1 MTSRCHYEFE
11 APSNNWLLNML
22 SIFLP
27 VMLIIGFFIWM
38 QRRAPGQMGNVM
50 SIGRSKAK
58 AYDADKPSTTFD
70 DIAGYTGVKQEITEV
85 VDFLRMPERFKE
97 IGARVPKGILL
108 VGPPGT
114 GKTLFARAVA
124 GEAGVGFLSVTGS
137 DFMEMFVGVGASRVR
152 DLFQQAR
159 RMGRAIIFID
169 EIDSIGR
176 KRGAGLGGGHDEREQ
191 TLNQLLA
198 EMDGFETSE
207 GIVIM
212 AATNRPDIL
221 DPALLRPGRFD
232 RQIIVPFP
240 ESSER
245 KLILEVHSRDKRMGP
260 DVDMETMAQA
270 TPGMS
275 GADLA
280 NLVNEAALVAV
291 RRGSKQIERI
301 DFENARDRVVLG
313 AQRESLIMSAEEKR
327 ATAYHEGGHAL
338 LATVLPH
345 GDPLHKVTI
354 LPRGMALGVTW
365 SLPQERH
372 TYSKEFFEDT
382 ICKAMGGRVAEMIVF
397 GHLNSGAANDLEQAT
412 GIARRM
418 VREWG
423 MSERVGP
430 MAWSSQQ
437 AVFLGEDLMSSQ
449 REYSD
454 DTAKLLDEEI
464 ARILTD
470 QEGPG
475 DRHPHPAPPWSR
487 VDRRS
492 SARPGDHRRAR
503 GRPPD
508 PPRHDRV
515 GSAGQRH
522 HRPLTVASGRP
533 EGRVRPRSGSG
544 DVPGCRHSATAAHRS
559 VADIGPMNPARLTP
573 WHRPR
578 PRRHGGDRIA
588 LVQRSCREV
597 LDVDHGDLTTLEHP
611 RLVDDAAAHV
621 ARRRA
626 EHGDQPWRVRTG
638 EVGPVELFAGW
649 QSLLRR
655 RIGVSAASGR
665 SSRSHRW
672 RPRSRWR
679 RRVHPVRTQATNRHD
694 AGSTDGRPTNPT
706 GRQVAAAGQ
715 RTLHEHPVG
724 GLEDQFG
731 VQRVG
736 RREVDR
742 EHRAGP
748 DRGCG
753 QPLDRRRSAR
763 ADGLDGDRCHRRCRR
778 CRPRARRL
786 SASIGPMP
794 RCHWVATKPSSRGG
808 APRTTEVATESPA
821 GR

>member
-1 MTSRCHYEFE
+1 MDKLPPPPPPPPPGRGRGSKRPDEAADRKHGDRSSSSKNKPSELNADGTPASSGRGPGSWPRWTIWVLVGVLAAAFLVPSLWPSDNGTELEYSDWRTQVIEGSIATADINESGRITGTFTNGDKYTTSGGGPRGVSEADEQLLIDNNVEFKFTP
-11 APSNNWLLNML
+11 ASNNWLLGVL

-27 VMLIIGFFIWM
+27 VMLIIGFFVWM
-38 QRRAPGQMGNVM
+38 QRRAQGQMGGVM
-50 SIGRSKAK
+50 SIGKSKAK
-58 AYDADKPSTTFD
+58 AYDADRPSTTFD

-85 VDFLRMPERFKE
+85 VDFLRMPERFRE

-159 RMGRAIIFID
+159 RMGKAIIFVD

-191 TLNQLLA
+191 TLNQMLA

-212 AATNRPDIL
+212 AATNRPDVL

-232 RQIIVPFP
+232 RQIVVPLP
-240 ESSER
+240 EASER
-245 KLILEVHSRDKRMGP
+245 QAILEVHSRDKRMGP

-291 RRGSKQIERI
+291 RRGSKEIARI

-313 AQRESLIMSAEEKR
+313 AQRESMILSAEEKK

-372 TYSKEFFEDT
+372 TYSKEYFEDT

-464 ARILTD
+464 ARILTT
-470 QEGPG
+470 QE
-475 DRHPHPAPPWSR
+475 SR
-487 VDRRS
+487 
-492 SARPGDHRRAR
+492 ARDVLSRHRR
-503 GRPPD
+503 G
-508 PPRHDRV
+508 
-515 GSAGQRH
+515 
-522 HRPLTVASGRP
+522 L
-533 EGRVRPRSGSG
+533 E
-544 DVPGCRHSATAAHRS
+544 
-559 VADIGPMNPARLTP
+559 L
-573 WHRPR
+573 
-578 PRRHGGDRIA
+578 IA
-588 LVQRSCREV
+588 EAL
-597 LDVDHGDLTTLEHP
+597 LEHETIDGP
-611 RLVDDAAAHV
+611 EV
-621 ARRRA
+621 AKLIQQGMA
-626 EHGDQPWRVRTG
+626 E
-638 EVGPVELFAGW
+638 
-649 QSLLRR
+649 S
-655 RIGVSAASGR
+655 
-665 SSRSHRW
+665 
-672 RPRSRWR
+672 
-679 RRVHPVRTQATNRHD
+679 
-694 AGSTDGRPTNPT
+694 
-706 GRQVAAAGQ
+706 
-715 RTLHEHPVG
+715 
-724 GLEDQFG
+724 
-731 VQRVG
+731 
-736 RREVDR
+736 
-742 EHRAGP
+742 
-748 DRGCG
+748 G
-753 QPLDRRRSAR
+753 QP
-763 ADGLDGDRCHRRCRR
+763 ADD
-778 CRPRARRL
+778 
-786 SASIGPMP
+786 I
-794 RCHWVATKPSSRGG
+794 VAH
-808 APRTTEVATESPA
+808 
-821 GR
+821 